1 MILLTARKYIPGLNR
16 ITALRQAVSTWSAL
30 RWCKYVASWHII
42 CKTTRLLI
50 SQCGLNPSLSLHQ
63 ELLTCTV
70 RTNSMA
76 FNSLAWLSRLCF
88 VNAGICLSHS
98 ITLRSVE
105 STPLKIFGR
114 LRLSRGLKYSCGSVY
129 NWSWI
134 KARAE
139 EFTLPGQLQEK
150 KKTVKVWKRKR
161 KSSKWKHCD

>member
-1 MILLTARKYIPGLNR
+1 MHTWIKQDSV
-16 ITALRQAVSTWSAL
+16 LRQAVSTWSAL

-63 ELLTCTV
+63 ELSTCTV
-70 RTNSMA
+70 CTNSMA
-76 FNSLAWLSRLCF
+76 FNSLTWSSRLCF
-88 VNAGICLSHS
+88 VNAGICSSHS

-114 LRLSRGLKYSCGSVY
+114 WSLSRGLKYSCGSVY

-139 EFTLPGQLQEK
+139 VFTLPGQLQEK
-150 KKTVKVWKRKR
+150 ETVKVWKRKR

>member
-114 LRLSRGLKYSCGSVY
+114 LRLSRGLKYPCGSVY

-139 EFTLPGQLQEK
+139 VFTLPGQLQEK
-150 KKTVKVWKRKR
+150 KN
-161 KSSKWKHCD
+161 S